1 MTGDRTPPGQTG
13 PTGSPEPTGVGSLD
27 PDEAEVAQVIVSMYD
42 ALGDRP
48 RFDAHLAPDITIWES
63 DAPELL
69 RGLPALDALR
79 AARAHRS
86 TTSRRPEWV
95 RPEVIAVHRWGDAA
109 VVRYLLRAHYGGD
122 SADDVF
128 RVTDV
133 LRHGAGWTVV
143 HHHAEQVEA

>member
-1 MTGDRTPPGQTG
+1 MT
-13 PTGSPEPTGVGSLD
+13 ESLSTE
-27 PDEAEVAQVIVSMYD
+27 EAEVAQVIVSMYE

-63 DAPELL
+63 DSPELL

-86 TTSRRPEWV
+86 ASSRRPDWV
-95 RPEVIAVHRWGDAA
+95 RPEIVAVQRWGDVA
-109 VVRYLLRAHYGGD
+109 VVRYVLRAHYGGE
-122 SADDVF
+122 APDDVF

-133 LRHGAGWTVV
+133 LKHGVGWTVV
-143 HHHAEQVEA
+143 HHHAEQLEG